1 MSKQPTKLK
10 EKSGDIDVE
19 AEVYDLLPLESLF
32 DAEEQWC
39 TARVGVLRKLA
50 AAGIHDRNQGRP
62 ESIHWSWADKA
73 ASCASRR
80 LGTGEVRLFGIEAVG
95 TWQCLSF
102 CEATGHVTQLGVQAR
117 PLVYVEYIETAPWNW
132 DIGPLNQVGRYRG
145 CGVQLME
152 LAVRWSLSIGCEGRV
167 GLHALDQAESFYR
180 DRCCMTNL
188 GADATYADLLYF
200 ELSEDSALRFLRTR
214 Q

>member
-1 MSKQPTKLK
+1 LSKLITKLR
-10 EKSGDIDVE
+10 EKPDDLEVE

-50 AAGIHDRNQGRP
+50 SAGIHDRNQGWR

-73 ASCASRR
+73 ASCAPRR
-80 LGTGEVRLFGIEAVG
+80 LDIGEVRLFGIKAAG

-102 CEATGHVTQLGVQAR
+102 CQATGHVTRLGVPAR

-145 CGVQLME
+145 WGVQLME
-152 LAVRWSLSIGCEGRV
+152 LAVRWSLSIGFEGRV
-167 GLHALDQAESFYR
+167 GLHALDQAEGFYR
-180 DRCCMTNL
+180 DRCRMTNL
-188 GADATYADLLYF
+188 GADSTYMDLLYL
-200 ELSEDSALRFLRTR
+200 ELSEDNARRFLRIR